1 MEDYRFSSTPFRIDD
16 FDGSIIFFGYP
27 LFGGWLPYIGFVTF
41 INEREESMKTF
52 MIEWFLRG
60 IILHRTKD
68 EDWYDGD

>member
-1 MEDYRFSSTPFRIDD
+1 MKFQFELTPFRINEG
-16 FDGSIIFFGYP
+16 DGCILMLGYP
-27 LFGGWLPYIGFVTF
+27 LFGGWLPYIGFITF

-52 MIEWFLRG
+52 MMEWFLRG